1 MFALDWTH
9 ANRAGHGNHNM
20 DRGLGPPVKDKAA
33 AFARAAAWLCS
44 FGMKG
49 VSSAVEGGWIDSSI
63 HASAGSGF
71 TLAACLI
78 ENGQALKQALD
89 AGWRADKP
97 CLFAEASNGKGAAW
111 LPYDALAYELTPGR
125 IGKTESAR
133 RLLDMAARGIRMAE
147 PNPLAETALHC
158 AARDPSDPDWP
169 NPMLEAILSTPG
181 HVFALGPGGRTALH
195 EARGAPNILA
205 LLRAGADPDA
215 RDARGAK
222 AIDAVMALPEGPRAW
237 SLYERGLLEARA
249 PAARSEGRRRL

>member
-1 MFALDWTH
+1 MMATRRRSRKFEKGSKPSTRRGNGCIAVERRTAIREGVGARLNQTDLD
-9 ANRAGHGNHNM
+9 
-20 DRGLGPPVKDKAA
+20 
-33 AFARAAAWLCS
+33 FAR
-44 FGMKG
+44 
-49 VSSAVEGGWIDSSI
+49 
-63 HASAGSGF
+63 
-71 TLAACLI
+71 
-78 ENGQALKQALD
+78 
-89 AGWRADKP
+89 
-97 CLFAEASNGKGAAW
+97 
-111 LPYDALAYELTPGR
+111 LP
-125 IGKTESAR
+125 
-133 RLLDMAARGIRMAE
+133 E

-215 RDARGAK
+215 RGAK